1 VLDPRTR
8 MEARLLW
15 ASLWRRRGTAGLAAL
30 AVAIGASVA
39 AALLHVSG
47 DVSVKLSRELRA
59 FGPNLVLAPAAAGGE
74 RTLDE
79 REARARCAAAGVSLV
94 PDGYGSYLGA
104 SAIGG
109 PVLYA
114 SALVD
119 LHAIPVAGADFDA
132 LGALHPSWKWD
143 ETTRTIPL
151 KAGAG
156 EAHAGASLM
165 RRMGWRV
172 NDKLVLTSPDGARRL
187 EVMLYEGFA
196 SGTSDE
202 EALWLSLAAAQS
214 LAGQPGRLS
223 LVQARVAGGPEAVE
237 RVAAKL
243 GGGGMEALPLRALS
257 ATEQGLLDRM
267 RRLMLLVTLAALAA
281 GALSA
286 YGTLTDLALE
296 RKREIALLKA
306 VGAPRR
312 RIVGRFLAESAAI
325 GLVGGVLGW
334 LIGAAFAL
342 FIGREVFHATLTL
355 QPGVPPLVVA
365 LAMLTALVAAAGPI
379 RLALAIEPARALR
392 EDG

>member
-1 VLDPRTR
+1 MR

-15 ASLWRRRGTAGLAAL
+15 ASLWKRRGTAGLAAL

-47 DVSVKLSRELRA
+47 DVGVKLSRELRA
-59 FGPNLVLAPAAAGGE
+59 LGPNLVIAPSTASGE
-74 RTLDE
+74 RFLDE
-79 REARARCAAAGVSLV
+79 REARARCAAAGV
-94 PDGYGSYLGA
+94 DGV
-104 SAIGG
+104 

-114 SALVD
+114 TAFAGSQ
-119 LHAIPVAGADFDA
+119 AILIAGADLAA
-132 LGALHPSWKWD
+132 LLRLHPSWK
-143 ETTRTIPL
+143 L
-151 KAGAG
+151 NGAAG
-156 EAHAGASLM
+156 EALAGVTLA
-165 RRMGWRV
+165 RRMGWHEG
-172 NDKLVLTSPDGARRL
+172 DPLSLSGFAGSHLVHVHLGST
-187 EVMLYEGFA
+187 FA

-202 EALWLSLAAAQS
+202 EALWLPLGTAQA
-214 LAGQPGRLS
+214 LAGEPGRVS
-223 LVQARVAGGPEAVE
+223 LVQARVEGEPHHSGPGVDAVE
-237 RVAAKL
+237 RATAQL
-243 GGGGMEALPLRALS
+243 QRGGGMEALPLRALS

-312 RIVGRFLAESAAI
+312 RIIGRFLAESAAI